1 MKRRQFLQCAAA
13 VGAGSIVPSGA
24 GAAPASRIVDTH
36 THFYDPSRK
45 QGVPWPGKATPL
57 YRTVLPADW
66 KKVALPHDVKETVVV
81 EASQW
86 VEDNQWILDLAAGE
100 KSIIGF
106 IGNLDPTDAGFSANL
121 KRFAAN
127 PLFRGI
133 RWRGD
138 LVRVD
143 ATKDHVRKRAGELS
157 DHGLVL
163 ELNGKPSMLVEAAK
177 IAREL
182 PNLRIMIDHVAGAGD
197 AAQLTDEWR
206 EGMSLAGERKNIFL
220 KVSGLNEQTAEST
233 KSYGHAPRD
242 TSYYAPILDHCWEC
256 FGADRL
262 VYGSNW
268 PVCEKGGTYAD
279 AFRIVS
285 EYFSGKGGEAAEKYF
300 WMNSREVYRWTER
313 S

>member
-1 MKRRQFLQCAAA
+1 MKRRAFIRNGAALA
-13 VGAGSIVPSGA
+13 ATGIVPSA
-24 GAAPASRIVDTH
+24 NAAAASTPIVDTH
-36 THFYDPSRK
+36 VHFYDPARK
-45 QGVPWPGKATPL
+45 EGVPWPGKGTPL

-66 KKVALPHDVKETVVV
+66 KKVASPHGVTDTVVV

-86 VEDNQWILDLAAGE
+86 VEDNQWILDLAAKE
-100 KSIIGF
+100 KAIAGF
-106 IGNLDPTDAGFSANL
+106 IGNLDPTEAGFSANL

-143 ATKDHVRKRAGELS
+143 ATLDLVKRGAAELS

-163 ELNGKPSMLVEAAK
+163 ELNGKPPMLIEAAK

-182 PNLRIMIDHVAGAGD
+182 PALRIMIDHVAGAGD
-197 AAQLTDEWR
+197 PAHLSDQWR
-206 EGMSLAGERKNIFL
+206 EGMSLAGERPNIFL
-220 KVSGLNEQTAEST
+220 KVSALTEQTDEST
-233 KSYGHAPRD
+233 RHYGSAPRD
-242 TSYYAPILDHCWEC
+242 TAYYKPVLDHCWEC

-268 PVCEKGGTYAD
+268 PVCEKGGAYGD
-279 AFRIVS
+279 QFKVVS
-285 EYFSGKGGEAAEKYF
+285 EYFGAKGREASEKYF
-300 WMNSREVYRWTER
+300 RKNSREVYRWVER
-313 S
+313 A